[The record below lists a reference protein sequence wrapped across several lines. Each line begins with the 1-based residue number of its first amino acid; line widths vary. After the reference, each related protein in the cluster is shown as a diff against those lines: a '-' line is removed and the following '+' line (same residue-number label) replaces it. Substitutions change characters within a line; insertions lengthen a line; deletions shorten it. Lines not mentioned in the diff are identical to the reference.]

1 MKTMEKKIK
10 AMSCKRVL
18 ILILVLLPFN
28 RILPQG
34 ASETRSFI
42 KGFPVSRES
51 VVEVNNKYG
60 NIEITTWDNDSV
72 YVRAEIKASAP
83 NQSKLV
89 KMFDEI
95 SVKIS
100 GTGNQVLAQTVFNQS
115 LNGFFENF
123 KGMTNKMINYESQVE
138 INYYIKVPE
147 YVNLRIESRYGDVF
161 LEKTSGNF
169 DLSLSN
175 GSLKADVPG
184 IKSNLSL
191 SFCDATI
198 TSILSGSIDVSFSD
212 ITISDIKRV
221 RLKSISSKYR
231 INKAGDIE
239 IESRRDDLFIDNIEN
254 LEGDS
259 YFTDFEVGSLSGSL
273 NLVARYGNLDFDNI
287 APQFESVNINS
298 GFSDISLDFDPE
310 ASYRIEVRTLNSFLS
325 LPSGIKSEERTLDS
339 GKKEYM
345 TTGTAGQDPGN
356 RLLKIDANR
365 GKIYLKH
372 NSGHAT
378 LKK

>member
-1 MKTMEKKIK
+1 MEKKIK
-10 AMSCKRVL
+10 AMSCKKVL

-42 KGFPVSRES
+42 KGFPVSKET

-60 NIEITTWDNDSV
+60 NIEITTWDSDSA

-83 NQSKLV
+83 NQSKLG
-89 KMFDEI
+89 KMFNEI
-95 SVKIS
+95 SIKIT
-100 GTGNQVLAQTVFNQS
+100 GTGNLILAQTVFNQS
-115 LNGFFENF
+115 INAFFENF
-123 KGMTNKMINYESQVE
+123 KGMTNKVISYESQVE

-147 YVNLRIESRYGDVF
+147 YMNLRIENRYGDVF

-169 DLSLSN
+169 DLTLSN

-184 IKSNLSL
+184 RKSNLKL

-198 TSILSGSIDVSFSD
+198 TSLMAGSIDASFSD
-212 ITISDIKRV
+212 LTISEIK
-221 RLKSISSKYR
+221 KIKIKTISSKYR
-231 INKAGDIE
+231 INKAGEIE

-259 YFTDFEVGSLSGSL
+259 YFTDFEVGSLTESL
-273 NLVARYGNLDFDNI
+273 NLVSRYGDLDFDNI
-287 APQFESVNINS
+287 SAQFESVNINS

-310 ASYRIEVRTLNSFLS
+310 ASYSIEVRTLNSFLS

-339 GKKEYM
+339 GKKEYI
-345 TTGTAGQDPGN
+345 TTGTSGQNPGS

-365 GKIYLKH
+365 GKIYIK
-372 NSGHAT
+372 
-378 LKK
+378 

>member
-1 MKTMEKKIK
+1 MEKKIK

-51 VVEVNNKYG
+51 IVEVKNKYG
-60 NIEITTWDNDSV
+60 NIEITTWDSDSA

-83 NQSKLV
+83 NQSKLA

-100 GTGNQVLAQTVFNQS
+100 GTGNLVLAQTVFNQS
-115 LNGFFENF
+115 INAFFENF

-147 YVNLRIESRYGDVF
+147 YINLRIESRYGDVF

-175 GSLKADVPG
+175 GSFKADVPG
-184 IKSNLSL
+184 RKSNLSL
-191 SFCDATI
+191 AFCDATI
-198 TSILSGSIDVSFSD
+198 SSILSGSIDASFSD

-221 RLKSISSKYR
+221 RIKSISSKYR
-231 INKAGDIE
+231 VNKAGDIE

-259 YFTDFEVGSLSGSL
+259 YFTDFEVGSLTGSL
-273 NLVARYGNLDFDNI
+273 NLVARYGDLDFDNI

-298 GFSDISLDFDPE
+298 GFSDISLDFDPD

-325 LPSGIKSEERTLDS
+325 LPSGIKSEEKTLDS

-345 TTGTAGQDPGN
+345 TTGLAGQNPGS

-365 GKIYLKH
+365 GKIYVK
-372 NSGHAT
+372 
-378 LKK
+378 

>member
-1 MKTMEKKIK
+1 MEKKIK

-72 YVRAEIKASAP
+72 CVRAEIKASAP

-100 GTGNQVLAQTVFNQS
+100 GTGNQVLARTVFNQS

-198 TSILSGSIDVSFSD
+198 TSILSGSIDASFSD